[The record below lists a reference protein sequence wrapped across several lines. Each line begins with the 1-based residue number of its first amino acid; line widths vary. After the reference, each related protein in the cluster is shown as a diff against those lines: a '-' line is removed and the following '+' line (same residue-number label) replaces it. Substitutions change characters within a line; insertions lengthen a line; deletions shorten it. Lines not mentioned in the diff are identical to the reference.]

1 MMKFIDWFHINNFSN
16 LCFRAVKKL
25 NRDKTDN
32 NNQLE
37 MYKIIKNREDP
48 EFFRNYFESK
58 PLSENWILRAVSLVA

>member
-1 MMKFIDWFHINNFSN
+1 MMKFKDWFHINNFSN
-16 LCFRAVKKL
+16 LCFREVKKL

-37 MYKIIKNREDP
+37 MYIIIKNREDP
-48 EFFRNYFESK
+48 EFLRNYFESK